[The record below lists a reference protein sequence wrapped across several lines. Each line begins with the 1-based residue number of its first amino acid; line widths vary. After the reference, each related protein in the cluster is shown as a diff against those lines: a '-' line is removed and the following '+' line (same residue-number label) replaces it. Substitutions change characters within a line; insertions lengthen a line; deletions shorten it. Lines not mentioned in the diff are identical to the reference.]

1 MLFQVGENN
10 LLCPIDFCSRQF
22 SPQKNNYKIH
32 DKELLTIVDA
42 FEEWCHLLEGV
53 QHEITMYLDHKNLE
67 CFMTTCVLN
76 QCQAQWA
83 LFLF

>member
-1 MLFQVGENN
+1 MLTFVFISF
-10 LLCPIDFCSRQF
+10 LL
-22 SPQKNNYKIH
+22 QKFYYEIHYK
-32 DKELLTIVDA
+32 KLLTIVDA
-42 FEEWCHLLEGV
+42 FEQWRHLLEGV